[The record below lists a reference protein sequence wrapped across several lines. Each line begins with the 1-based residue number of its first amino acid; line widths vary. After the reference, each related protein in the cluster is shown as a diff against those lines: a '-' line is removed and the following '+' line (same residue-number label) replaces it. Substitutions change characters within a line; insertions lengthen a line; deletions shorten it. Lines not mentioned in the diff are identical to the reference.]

1 MRISIEKWKRIRY
14 NKKETVRG
22 GGFVR
27 EELVLSLGEAEI
39 RFFFERKR
47 VKRLNLRVKRDGS
60 VFVSAPVSTPI
71 ATVFDF
77 VRGNACFILRAKRAM
92 SELPPTPPPLGE
104 GSVVY
109 YLGDAYRLTLVRGKN
124 SLTFRDGRAIL
135 ALPRAGTDVAR
146 AYRARIA
153 EHFLPIITEMCEEM
167 EARFPHL
174 AGRRREIR
182 VRYMTSMW
190 GNCRPK
196 EGRLTFSTALAEMP
210 RALILG
216 VVAHEYAHFLVPG
229 HSERF
234 YAALARISPDHKALA
249 EALTRRKKEIL
260 KGQ

>member
-77 VRGNACFILRAKRAM
+77 VRGNINFILRAKRAM
-92 SELPPTPPPLGE
+92 SELPPKPLPLGE

-124 SLTFRDGRAIL
+124 SLTFRDGAAIL
-135 ALPRAGTDVAR
+135 SLPRAGTDVAR
-146 AYRARIA
+146 AYRARMA

-174 AGRRREIR
+174 AGKRREIR
-182 VRYMTSMW
+182 LRYMTSMW

-196 EGRLTFSTALAEMP
+196 EGRLTFSLALAEMP

-229 HSERF
+229 HGERF
-234 YAALARISPDHKALA
+234 YAALACISPDHKALA

>member
-1 MRISIEKWKRIRY
+1 MR
-14 NKKETVRG
+14 ET
-22 GGFVR
+22 
-27 EELVLSLGEAEI
+27 LVLPLADGDLC
-39 RFFFERKR
+39 FLFERKR
-47 VKRLNLRVKRDGS
+47 IKRINLRVKRDGT
-60 VFVSAPVSTPI
+60 VYVSAPLYTPI
-71 ATVFDF
+71 ATVLDF

-92 SELPPTPPPLGE
+92 SELPPTPAPLGE

-124 SLTFRDGRAIL
+124 SLTFRDGAAIL
-135 ALPRAGTDVAR
+135 SLPREGADIERV
-146 AYRARIA
+146 YRARLA
-153 EHFLPIITEMCEEM
+153 ECFLPVVTEMCEDM
-167 EARFPHL
+167 ESRFPHL

-196 EGRLTFSTALAEMP
+196 EGRLTFSLALAEMP

-229 HSERF
+229 HGERF